1 MSAKLRNK
9 LDSEDA
15 MRMFRTSLI
24 VVVLLSINYLAAAED
39 LDIKSVPPV
48 VVKTVPEAGSAYV
61 DASLTEIKVTFSK
74 KMTDGSWSWS
84 TVTKDSFPPLA
95 GKPKYLEDG
104 RTCVLPVKLEPG
116 KTYGTW
122 LNSNKFGNFKDT
134 DGRSAVPY
142 LLVFR
147 TKEAP

>member
-1 MSAKLRNK
+1 MSVSRIFV
-9 LDSEDA
+9 
-15 MRMFRTSLI
+15 MVVVMV
-24 VVVLLSINYLAAAED
+24 VVVLISASGFVAAQD
-39 LDIKSVPPV
+39 LDIASVPPV
-48 VVKTVPEAGSAYV
+48 VVKTVPEAGSADV
-61 DASLTEIKVTFSK
+61 DPSLTEIRVTFSK

-84 TVTKDSFPPLA
+84 TVTQDSFPTLN

-104 RTCVLPVKLEPG
+104 RTCVLPVKLEAG
-116 KTYGTW
+116 RTYGTW

-147 TKEAP
+147 TKP